1 MSRVSRWLLGLLFV
15 ALPFVV
21 QGQGISFVYE
31 EREGTKVMAGIK
43 YDGKVFRNSTE
54 LYNYQASQL
63 LSGRR
68 NSNSYSRGRSST
80 NRSRTTYLSQSE
92 KRKIESL
99 DRAIREQIRKQEE
112 KARLEQRAQTAVAE
126 TRHKNQQMLNQAL
139 AVASYNQNEGTRAM
153 MMQADASLE
162 RRRQEVSQGNYTAA
176 RPMRTPGRISR
187 ANMLR
192 ALASDNSE
200 SIPDSD
206 YPALESVLKEY
217 PADRDIKY
225 IYNDPAAEKRAIYIQ
240 KIVEGDSV
248 TMNIATFKL
257 PDSEMVPVPPEKI
270 DSTEYSDKGK
280 ELALQQY
287 REDSILMRKKINT
300 LLMLNEMVEG
310 FDKELGGNLVDATQD
325 VWKVI
330 TAGTIDLAMADIA
343 NGRNLTKIVEGRA
356 LTESS
361 TMSLEMAVN
370 DQLDRYFSAIRQ
382 QNGLSD
388 RADNP
393 VYNLVAAVRDA
404 EGLAEKATTII
415 KGGETLKNPLIFLL
429 KSAPELGRAIGSGAA
444 AINIYFQ
451 RKELLAQRMELLDDM
466 NNLHIRMTENI
477 KIIK

>member
-1 MSRVSRWLLGLLFV
+1 MSRWLLGFFFV

-21 QGQGISFVYE
+21 QGQGGISFVYE
-31 EREGTKVMAGIK
+31 EREGAKVMAGIK

-54 LYNYQASQL
+54 LYNYQATQL

-126 TRHKNQQMLNQAL
+126 TRHYNQQMLNQAL

-153 MMQADASLE
+153 MVQSDASLE
-162 RRRQEVSQGNYTAA
+162 RRQQVVSQGNYTAA
-176 RPMRTPGRISR
+176 RPMRTPGRTSR

-200 SIPDSD
+200 PIPYSD
-206 YPALESVLKEY
+206 YPAPEVVLQEY
-217 PADRDIKY
+217 PADKEIKDL
-225 IYNDPAAEKRAIYIQ
+225 YNHPAAEKSSIYIQ

-248 TMNIATFKL
+248 TMNIATFRL
-257 PDSEMVPVPPEKI
+257 PDSGMVPVPPEEI
-270 DSTEYSDKGK
+270 YTTEYSDDEK
-280 ELALQQY
+280 EFALQQY

-300 LLMLNEMVEG
+300 LLMLNQMVEG
-310 FDKELGGNLVDATQD
+310 LDKELGGNLVDATQD
-325 VWKVI
+325 ICKIPCSAV
-330 TAGTIDLAMADIA
+330 IDLATTEIA
-343 NGRNLTKIVEGRA
+343 NGRGLTNTIKGRTF
-356 LTESS
+356 TESGN
-361 TMSLEMAVN
+361 MSLEHFVN
-370 DQLDRYFSAIRQ
+370 DQFDRYFSAIRQ

-393 VYNLVAAVRDA
+393 VYNLVAAIRDGQ
-404 EGLAEKATTII
+404 GLAEKATTII
-415 KGGETLKNPLIFLL
+415 KGGEATKNPLIFLL

-444 AINIYFQ
+444 AVNIYFQ

-466 NNLHIRMTENI
+466 NNLHIRMTENVRI
-477 KIIK
+477 MK